1 VNARLTLESA
11 RQGALRTLPVAF
23 SVFAYGM
30 VYGLLTRQA
39 GLTLGEAAL
48 SSGLIFAGSS

>member
-1 VNARLTLESA
+1 MNARLTLESA